1 MTSTELEEQARKNIL
16 HFSQS
21 FFLKIADKL
30 LTAETAIQGI
40 GFVGALA
47 AFLYKQPEQV
57 EKALRRVLEAPG
69 IQVENITAG
78 SILVTLRCCSRKRF
92 LTFLLDFE
100 RQEAKERLESQMRD
114 IGFKEELEVTIT
126 NREEVDEAFDEIR
139 YMILKYTVCG
149 LYVTY
154 CRQMNNESE
163 NEFHY

>member
-1 MTSTELEEQARKNIL
+1 MSELEEPASKNVL
-16 HFSQS
+16 HFSHS
-21 FFLKIADKL
+21 FFLKIADKV
-30 LTAETAIQGI
+30 LTADTAIQGI

-47 AFLYKQPEQV
+47 ALLYEQPKQV
-57 EKALRRVLEAPG
+57 EKALKSVLEAPG

-100 RQEAKERLESQMRD
+100 RQEAKERLESQMRG

-126 NREEVDEAFDEIR
+126 NREEVDETFDEIR

-154 CRQMNNESE
+154 CRQINNKIE
-163 NEFHY
+163 NEFHC